1 MMSLFRDKND
11 KKQVTSMASDKDA
24 ISSII
29 GGDMTIS
36 GDVSFKGKVRV
47 DGKVEG
53 DIKGE
58 YLILSEAGGVTGDIE
73 AGVFICHGKVD
84 GNVSANKLFV
94 KRTAVIHGRVDTT
107 ELSIEGGASL
117 KGEVVARCQD
127 LQAIEGS
134 FLHQDHHQ
142 EHQHIE
148 LKSADERIH
157 KPDEKTRPVDK
168 MLFINEETA

>member
-1 MMSLFRDKND
+1 
-11 KKQVTSMASDKDA
+11 MASDKDA

-29 GGDMTIS
+29 GEEMIIS
-36 GDVSFKGKVRV
+36 GDVSFRGKVRV

-73 AGVFICHGKVD
+73 SGVFICHGKVD

-117 KGEVVARCQD
+117 QGEVVARCQD
-127 LQAIEGS
+127 LQTIEGS
-134 FLHQDHHQ
+134 FLHQDHQ
-142 EHQHIE
+142 RIE
-148 LKSADERIH
+148 EKSADERAY
-157 KPDEKTRPVDK
+157 KFDEKPQKADEK
-168 MLFINEETA
+168 KNQLEKILLINEETA